1 MAINKEK
8 NVMLQI
14 TMPKEAHKN
23 LVNLHNA
30 FLKNDIKVS
39 KSEILVKA
47 LQEYIKILVLCGSEK
62 EQKKAKEDKKDA

>member
-14 TMPKEAHKN
+14 TIPKEDYEN
-23 LVNLHNA
+23 LVNLHKS
-30 FLKNDIKVS
+30 FLTNGIKVS

-47 LQEYIKILVLCGSEK
+47 LQEYIRILILCGRDK

>member
-23 LVNLHNA
+23 LVNLQNA
-30 FLKNDIKVS
+30 FLKNGIKVS

-47 LQEYIKILVLCGSEK
+47 LQEYIRILVLCGRDK
-62 EQKKAKEDKKDA
+62 EQKKEKEDKKDA